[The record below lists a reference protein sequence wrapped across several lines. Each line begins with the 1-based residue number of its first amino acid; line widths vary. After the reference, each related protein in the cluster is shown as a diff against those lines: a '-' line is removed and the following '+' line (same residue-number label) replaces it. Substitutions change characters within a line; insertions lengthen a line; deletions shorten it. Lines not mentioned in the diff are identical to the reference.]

1 VKRTSMSWTRPVS
14 VLLAAL
20 IAAGAPLSAAAD
32 PVKSYPAATRLSSSI
47 AAKVGALSPSAR
59 ALAQTAPA
67 PDSSDTAESGRS
79 FFRTPTGVAALVLMI
94 AGAGYVAYSIP
105 KDNEK
110 VHSPIR

>member
-1 VKRTSMSWTRPVS
+1 MSWTRPVS

-47 AAKVGALSPSAR
+47 AAKVGALKPSAR
-59 ALAQTAPA
+59 ALAQTATA
-67 PDSSDTAESGRS
+67 PDSSGSAESGRS
-79 FFRTPTGVAALVLMI
+79 FFSTPTGVAAIVLMV
-94 AGAGYVAYSIP
+94 AGVAYVAYKIP
-105 KDNEK
+105 KDNGK

>member
-1 VKRTSMSWTRPVS
+1 MSWVS
-14 VLLAAL
+14 GLLAVAV
-20 IAAGAPLSAAAD
+20 AAGGSRSAVAAPLTSR
-32 PVKSYPAATRLSSSI
+32 PSPTRLSSSI
-47 AAKVGALSPSAR
+47 AAHVAALSPTTR

-67 PDSSDTAESGRS
+67 PSSNTAESGRS
-79 FFRTPTGVAALVLMI
+79 FFRTPAGVAAIVLMV